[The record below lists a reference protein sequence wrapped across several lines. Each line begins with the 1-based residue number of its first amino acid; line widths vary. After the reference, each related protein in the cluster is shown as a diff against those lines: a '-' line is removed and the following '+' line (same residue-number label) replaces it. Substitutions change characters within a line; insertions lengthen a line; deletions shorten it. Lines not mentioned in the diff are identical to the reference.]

1 MSSELDFRFPAEP
14 DHLRNLRQ
22 MLREGLA
29 AMGVDEIVAD
39 RVLLVVDEIVSN
51 AIEHGA
57 DYRQGE
63 EPLRA
68 RVQLLGDQRVF
79 LQFED
84 RDMPSEALA
93 QLAREVQN
101 TNGAAPTAEL
111 ERGRGLFLV
120 RELMVDLEVHEM
132 IGGGML
138 LEGWLS

>member
-1 MSSELDFRFPAEP
+1 MSNELDFRFPAEP

-29 AMGVDEIVAD
+29 AMGVAEAVTD

-51 AIEHGA
+51 AIEHGV
-57 DYRQGE
+57 DYRHGE
-63 EPLRA
+63 KPLRA
-68 RVQLLGDQRVF
+68 RVQLLDDRRVF

-84 RDMPSEALA
+84 RDMPPETLA

-101 TNGAAPTAEL
+101 TNGAPPIAEL

-120 RELMVDLEVHEM
+120 RELLVDLRVHEM
-132 IGGGML
+132 SGGGML
-138 LEGWLS
+138 LEGWLR